1 MGSGTLRGAGRGGSV
16 RLPDGK
22 RTSDQREG
30 PFCKEI
36 GPRYSV
42 VDTSRLCHLYGV
54 AMTPEQGARLRK
66 LLERQ
71 RQEGETWDDMARRLG
86 VTRTTVMNWM
96 AGTAE
101 LSPASLQRLASEF
114 GMTRAQ
120 VMAVLDGDDR

>member
-1 MGSGTLRGAGRGGSV
+1 MNS
-16 RLPDGK
+16 
-22 RTSDQREG
+22 
-30 PFCKEI
+30 
-36 GPRYSV
+36 
-42 VDTSRLCHLYGV
+42 
-54 AMTPEQGARLRK
+54 EQGARLRK

-86 VTRTTVMNWM
+86 VTKTAMMAWM
-96 AGTAE
+96 SGNAE